1 MKILYLPNEYSQQRQ
16 HEKKAKIYPVL
27 MAMEAEWYRNQGHE
41 VEWGQLSSCSGKG
54 YIIKDGEFIKQEYD
68 KVITEAEG
76 LPFLDLP
83 HPDREFTRA
92 KEYTSG
98 NYKYLPGTH
107 MQSADGCW
115 HGKCTFCVEKKKTY
129 QVREVRDVIREI
141 KECVSMGFNEVFDD
155 SGTFP
160 TGEWRDN
167 FNEAMWATKLNKKV
181 KIGCNM
187 RFGTNPPFKDMKIA
201 GYRMLLY
208 GLESANQKTLDK
220 INKGIDISKV
230 EEELKVASK
239 SGLEPHLACMF
250 GYPWETDQDAENTLK
265 FVWRMLRKGYAK
277 TAQASFYSTPDGKCN
292 ENHRKYVKQIYNVGY
307 DPRFW
312 LTKLRDIKDVSD
324 IKYLWKSIKA
334 GLNK

>member
-27 MAMEAEWYRNQGHE
+27 MAMEAEWYKQQGHE
-41 VEWGQLSSCSGKG
+41 VYWNYKKSNGVTMGDMEE
-54 YIIKDGEFIKQEYD
+54 EFVD
-68 KVITEAEG
+68 KRITEAEG

-107 MQSADGCW
+107 MQAADGCW
-115 HGKCTFCVEKKKTY
+115 HGKCTFCVENKKLYK
-129 QVREVRDVIREI
+129 VRPVEDVISEI
-141 KECVSMGFNEVFDD
+141 QECVSMGFKEVFDD

-160 TGEWRDN
+160 SGEWLGKFCNLMCKTGLR
-167 FNEAMWATKLNKKV
+167 KKV
-181 KIGCNM
+181 KIGINF
-187 RFGTNPPFKDMKIA
+187 RFGLLDQQICEFMKYS
-201 GYRMLLY
+201 GFRMLLY
-208 GLESANQKTLDK
+208 GLESANQYTLDK